1 MCGIGPLEHGLVHLA
16 AGHLRA
22 RRPKAAGTLQPLL
35 AHFVH
40 AMHFLYLQTPFL

>member
-1 MCGIGPLEHGLVHLA
+1 MCGIGPLEHGLV
-16 AGHLRA
+16 HLRA

-35 AHFVH
+35 ARFVH